1 MPSAKLGE
9 KRIWY
14 ELNGQGEPLVL
25 LPGGA
30 LELRNFSRGT
40 PMPAMSRERGNKS
53 SQACVEN

>member
-1 MPSAKLGE
+1 MPLAKLGE

-14 ELNGQGEPLVL
+14 ELKGEPLVL

-30 LELRNFSRGT
+30 LELRNFSRVT

-53 SQACVEN
+53 SQAWVED

>member
-1 MPSAKLGE
+1 MPLANLGE

-30 LELRNFSRGT
+30 LELRNFSRVT

-53 SQACVEN
+53 SQAWVED

>member
-1 MPSAKLGE
+1 MPLAKLGE

-30 LELRNFSRGT
+30 LELQNFSRVT

-53 SQACVEN
+53 

>member
-1 MPSAKLGE
+1 MAKLGE

-14 ELNGQGEPLVL
+14 GLNGQGEPLVL

-30 LELRNFSRGT
+30 LELRNFSRVT

-53 SQACVEN
+53 SQAWVED